1 MEIMCTACQLHVG
14 RGDRPVARRK
24 GHFRADKMIN
34 ALSPFKVFFCQALGV
49 LSFLNVAEPVGELPK
64 VFQNLILR
72 PGREQ
77 DR

>member
-1 MEIMCTACQLHVG
+1 
-14 RGDRPVARRK
+14 
-24 GHFRADKMIN
+24 MIN